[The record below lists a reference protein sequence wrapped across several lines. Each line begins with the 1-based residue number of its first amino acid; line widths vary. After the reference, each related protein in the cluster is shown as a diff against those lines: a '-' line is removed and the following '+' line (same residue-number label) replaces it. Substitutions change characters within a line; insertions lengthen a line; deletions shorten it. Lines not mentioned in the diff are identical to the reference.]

1 MLVETVEAY
10 YDFINKIGE
19 CDGSISKKMQIWV
32 SDTFFFLKTKNK
44 TKTMTT
50 QIAVQ
55 PLSQEVH

>member
-32 SDTFFFLKTKNK
+32 SDTLFLKKTQNK
-44 TKTMTT
+44 TKTK
-50 QIAVQ
+50 
-55 PLSQEVH
+55 